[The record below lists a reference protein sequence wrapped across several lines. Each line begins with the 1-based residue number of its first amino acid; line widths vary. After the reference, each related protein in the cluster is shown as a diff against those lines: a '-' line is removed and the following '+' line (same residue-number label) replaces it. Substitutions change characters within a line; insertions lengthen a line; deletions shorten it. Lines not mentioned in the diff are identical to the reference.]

1 MPRLKGC
8 QKHSVEV
15 AQLDLASL
23 SSVKSF
29 AADFNARGL
38 PLDVLVCNA
47 GIMAPPVRGET
58 EDGLE
63 QQFQVSTEGR
73 FRIYIQHHCA
83 HARVHAAAPKV
94 QLFSNA

>member
-8 QKHSVEV
+8 QSSSVEV

-23 SSVKSF
+23 ASVKSF
-29 AADFNARGL
+29 AADFNSRGL

-47 GIMAPPVRGET
+47 GVMAPPLRHET

-63 QQFQVSTEGR
+63 QQFQVGLLCKIALDVT
-73 FRIYIQHHCA
+73 
-83 HARVHAAAPKV
+83 V
-94 QLFSNA
+94 